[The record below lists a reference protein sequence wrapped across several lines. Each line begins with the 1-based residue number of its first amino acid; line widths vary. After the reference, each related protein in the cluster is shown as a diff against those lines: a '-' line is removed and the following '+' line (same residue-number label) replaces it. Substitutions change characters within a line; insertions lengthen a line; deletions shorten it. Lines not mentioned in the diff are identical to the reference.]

1 MKRRL
6 LTLPVAPLAAALAIA
21 LGPLLPALV
30 DDPPPEPIDCP
41 LCAGNVKLHAAML
54 NFLVDSALDQ
64 IANASTEPFVRA

>member
-6 LTLPVAPLAAALAIA
+6 LALPVAPLAAALALS
-21 LGPLLPALV
+21 LGALLPALV

-54 NFLVDSALDQ
+54 NFLADSALDQ
-64 IANASTEPFVRA
+64 LASSITQPFTDA